1 MRIAVDTHVH
11 LYPDQAADRL
21 LQHAFAQ
28 LKQRAPT
35 AEMQALCLTERAGHT
50 AFADLARGTRAVDG
64 WTFHTTPEPAALN
77 ARSVDGGS
85 LLLLAGRQIIT
96 AERLEV
102 LALGTDE
109 RWPDGQPVRDV
120 LAQVRAA
127 RALPVLPWG
136 LGKWLGSRG
145 TLIQHLIANATPA
158 DFALADTY
166 LLPVLTRRPPPLRR
180 AEKIGFRILAGTD
193 PLGRAGEEAI
203 AGRYGVLV
211 EGPWDDQAPAS
222 SLLQL
227 LRDPAVPLQTI
238 GRRGSLG
245 ETIRRMR

>member
-1 MRIAVDTHVH
+1 MAFGQAVHKVVFRTHNKGGTGS
-11 LYPDQAADRL
+11 LGGYAGCL
-21 LQHAFAQ
+21 LDEI
-28 LKQRAPT
+28 R
-35 AEMQALCLTERAGHT
+35 G
-50 AFADLARGTRAVDG
+50 GTRTVAG
-64 WTFHTTPEPAALN
+64 WTFRATPEPTALQ
-77 ARSVDGGS
+77 ARSTDGANV
-85 LLLLAGRQIIT
+85 LLLAGRQIIT

-109 RWPDGQPVRDV
+109 RWPDGQPIRDV

-145 TLIQHLIANATPA
+145 TLIQHLVANADPA

-180 AEKIGFRILAGTD
+180 AEKRGFRILAGTD
-193 PLGRAGEEAI
+193 PLGRAGEETI

-211 EGPWDDQAPAS
+211 EGPWNDQAPAS
-222 SLLQL
+222 SLLHL

-245 ETIRRMR
+245 ETLRRMR

>member
-21 LQHAFAQ
+21 FHHAFDQ
-28 LKQRAPT
+28 LKQRAPN
-35 AEMQALCLTERAGHT
+35 ADRLALCLTERSGHT
-50 AFADLARGTRAVDG
+50 AFADLARGTRTVAG
-64 WTFHTTPEPAALN
+64 WTLHATPEPTALIARAAN
-77 ARSVDGGS
+77 GAS
-85 LLLLAGRQIIT
+85 LLLLAGRQLVT

-127 RALPVLPWG
+127 HALPVLPWG
-136 LGKWLGSRG
+136 LGKWMGSRG
-145 TLIQHLIANATPA
+145 TLIQNLIAKATPA

-180 AEKIGFRILAGTD
+180 AEKRGFRILAGTD
-193 PLGRAGEEAI
+193 PLGRSGEEDI

-222 SLLQL
+222 SLLRL